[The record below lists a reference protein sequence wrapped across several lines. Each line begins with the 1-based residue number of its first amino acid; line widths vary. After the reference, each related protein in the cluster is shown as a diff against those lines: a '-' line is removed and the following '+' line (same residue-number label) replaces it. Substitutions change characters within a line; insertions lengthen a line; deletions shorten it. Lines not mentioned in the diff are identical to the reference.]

1 MILADI
7 DYQEQYSPS
16 KWSTRMSADEIVPAH
31 VEQVNKQIMKGFNM
45 KVYGLSFTDK
55 YENGLFRQKFEKS
68 VDNIELTPI
77 PPTKGQNLGLF

>member
-31 VEQVNKQIMKGFNM
+31 VEQVSLKCI
-45 KVYGLSFTDK
+45 VHGLHERFMVFTMDH
-55 YENGLFRQKFEKS
+55 R
-68 VDNIELTPI
+68 
-77 PPTKGQNLGLF
+77 

>member
-31 VEQVNKQIMKGFNM
+31 VEQVNKQLMKGLSM
-45 KVYGLSFTDK
+45 KVYGLSFYTVFHFRKSMKTVSFDK
-55 YENGLFRQKFEKS
+55 
-68 VDNIELTPI
+68 
-77 PPTKGQNLGLF
+77 NLKNRSTISH

>member
-31 VEQVNKQIMKGFNM
+31 VEQVSSKSSRDS
-45 KVYGLSFTDK
+45 V
-55 YENGLFRQKFEKS
+55 EKKRT
-68 VDNIELTPI
+68 VNVGEICW
-77 PPTKGQNLGLF
+77 

>member
-31 VEQVNKQIMKGFNM
+31 VEQVSLKCIVHPHERFMVFNL
-45 KVYGLSFTDK
+45 VT
-55 YENGLFRQKFEKS
+55 
-68 VDNIELTPI
+68 
-77 PPTKGQNLGLF
+77 LGK

>member
-31 VEQVNKQIMKGFNM
+31 VEQVSFQRVKSKGNGRTEP
-45 KVYGLSFTDK
+45 KWTVY
-55 YENGLFRQKFEKS
+55 FEPQ
-68 VDNIELTPI
+68 DRPL
-77 PPTKGQNLGLF
+77 

>member
-31 VEQVNKQIMKGFNM
+31 VEQVNKQFRGSGREFRSADESGSSVQGSPISNYLNTFR
-45 KVYGLSFTDK
+45 VLSK
-55 YENGLFRQKFEKS
+55 LPLHHS
-68 VDNIELTPI
+68 V
-77 PPTKGQNLGLF
+77 

>member
-31 VEQVNKQIMKGFNM
+31 VEQVNLK
-45 KVYGLSFTDK
+45 KV
-55 YENGLFRQKFEKS
+55 
-68 VDNIELTPI
+68 
-77 PPTKGQNLGLF
+77 

>member
-31 VEQVNKQIMKGFNM
+31 VEQV
-45 KVYGLSFTDK
+45 SFQPESLLGGK
-55 YENGLFRQKFEKS
+55 ISFFEILFWS
-68 VDNIELTPI
+68 
-77 PPTKGQNLGLF
+77 

>member
-31 VEQVNKQIMKGFNM
+31 VEQVNKQLMKRLSM
-45 KVYGLSFTDK
+45 KKYGL
-55 YENGLFRQKFEKS
+55 
-68 VDNIELTPI
+68 
-77 PPTKGQNLGLF
+77 

>member
-31 VEQVNKQIMKGFNM
+31 VEQVSPKIIKGYN
-45 KVYGLSFTDK
+45 KVYG
-55 YENGLFRQKFEKS
+55 
-68 VDNIELTPI
+68 P
-77 PPTKGQNLGLF
+77 

>member
-31 VEQVNKQIMKGFNM
+31 VEQVNKQIKKGLNM
-45 KVYGLSFTDK
+45 KVYGPLLTEK
-55 YENGLFRQKFEKS
+55 YENGRS
-68 VDNIELTPI
+68 
-77 PPTKGQNLGLF
+77 